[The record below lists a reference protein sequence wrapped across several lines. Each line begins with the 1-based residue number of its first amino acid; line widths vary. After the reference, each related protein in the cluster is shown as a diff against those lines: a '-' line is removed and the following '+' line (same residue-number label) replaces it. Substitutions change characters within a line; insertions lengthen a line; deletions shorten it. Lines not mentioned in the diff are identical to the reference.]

1 MQLIYAPASPF
12 ARKVR
17 VVAIETGQANEIELV
32 DATGISPINP
42 TDTVTRVNP
51 LARIPALISDD
62 GHLIVDS
69 RVICEYLDSRHSG
82 KRLIP
87 QTAERWQSLTL
98 AAVAEGILDT
108 AVPLRYETALRPEE
122 LQWPELVSKQL
133 NRISQTLDY
142 LERNADTLGDDI
154 CIGRIGLACALAYMD
169 FRFEQVY
176 WREQRQKLNAWYTEF
191 SNRESMLQTVPY

>member
-17 VVAIETGQANEIELV
+17 VVAIETGQAQEIELI
-32 DATGISPINP
+32 DGTGLTPVNP
-42 TDTVTRVNP
+42 TETVTRVNP
-51 LARIPALISDD
+51 LARIPALVSAD

-69 RVICEYLDSRHSG
+69 RVICEYLDSQHQGERM
-82 KRLIP
+82 IP
-87 QTAERWQSLTL
+87 ESDDRWQSLTL

-122 LQWPELVSKQL
+122 LQWQTLIESQF

-142 LERNADTLGDDI
+142 LERNAATLGDGI
-154 CIGRIGLACALAYMD
+154 CIGRIGLGCALGYLD
-169 FRFEQVY
+169 FRFEDFS
-176 WREQRQKLNAWYTEF
+176 WRRERPALSAWYVAF
-191 SNRESMLQTVPY
+191 SNRESMLKTVPY